1 MKKIIALAV
10 AGAFV
15 APVYATD
22 VSIGG
27 ELEFTYTDADTAAS
41 KVTDADN
48 LIQVTAT
55 DELPNGM
62 SIKATYKIIHD
73 SDASAA
79 GLQNDGTNIA
89 LSGAFGTVT
98 VGDTS
103 GALDATGDYTD
114 VAPSGGGFAMDGPDS
129 AVLWTLP
136 ALAEGITVS
145 VSHSPDGTN
154 DVGTGDSVKDGENGA
169 SITYSA
175 NGLSIYYGMSSYG
188 ASASAADDDYSAYGV
203 KYAANGFT
211 LAYESGEKDPAST
224 SAQKTSYTG
233 AAVTYKMGDIL
244 LGFENQETKT
254 KGSAASV
261 EDTVMFVEYNL
272 GSNVDIYVS
281 AVDDGTTT
289 NNDST
294 RVGLEYN
301 F

>member
-10 AGAFV
+10 AGAFI
-15 APVYATD
+15 APAYAAD
-22 VSIGG
+22 VTVGG
-27 ELEFTYTDADTAAS
+27 EMEFTYTDSDSAKS
-41 KVTDADN
+41 KVTDSDN
-48 LIQVTAT
+48 LIRVTAT
-55 DELPNGM
+55 EELPNGM
-62 SIKATYKIIHD
+62 SITGTYQIIHD
-73 SDASAA
+73 SDSSNV
-79 GLQNDGTNIA
+79 LENDGTNLAI
-89 LSGAFGTVT
+89 SGAFGTVT

-103 GALDATGDYTD
+103 GALDSTGDYTD
-114 VAPSGGGFAMDGPDS
+114 VAPSGGGFAMDGPD
-129 AVLWTLP
+129 AAILWKLP
-136 ALAEGITVS
+136 VMVEGLTVA

-154 DVGTGDSVKDGENGA
+154 DVGAGDGVKDGENGA

-175 NGLSIYYGMSSYG
+175 NGLSVYYGMSSYA
-188 ASASAADDDYSAYGV
+188 ASASAADDDYSAFGA
-203 KYAANGFT
+203 KYAMSGFT

-224 SAQKTSYTG
+224 SANKTEYTG
-233 AAVTYKMGDIL
+233 ASITYKMGDIL